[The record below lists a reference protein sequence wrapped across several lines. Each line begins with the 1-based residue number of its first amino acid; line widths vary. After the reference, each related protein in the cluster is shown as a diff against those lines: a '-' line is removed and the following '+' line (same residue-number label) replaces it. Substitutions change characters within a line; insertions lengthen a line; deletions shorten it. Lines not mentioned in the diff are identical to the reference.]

1 MRLQKRTIRQKLAG
15 IQAVNR
21 IGMGRIG
28 SILKMLIIRKPS
40 FHFARKPS
48 FHFADTAVCVIFA
61 HSNNVYS

>member
-1 MRLQKRTIRQKLAG
+1 MRLQKRTIRQKPAG
-15 IQAVNR
+15 IQAFVNR

-40 FHFARKPS
+40 FHFA
-48 FHFADTAVCVIFA
+48 DTAVCVIFA

>member
-1 MRLQKRTIRQKLAG
+1 MQLQKRTIRQMLAG

-28 SILKMLIIRKPS
+28 SILKMLIIRKP
-40 FHFARKPS
+40 P

>member
-1 MRLQKRTIRQKLAG
+1 MRLQKRTIRQKL
-15 IQAVNR
+15 AVNR

-28 SILKMLIIRKPS
+28 SILKMLIIRKP
-40 FHFARKPS
+40 P

>member
-1 MRLQKRTIRQKLAG
+1 MRLQKRTVRRKPAG
-15 IQAVNR
+15 IQAVVNR

-28 SILKMLIIRKPS
+28 SILKMLIIRKP
-40 FHFARKPS
+40 P

>member
-15 IQAVNR
+15 IQAVVNR

-28 SILKMLIIRKPS
+28 SILKMLIIRKP
-40 FHFARKPS
+40 P